1 MAVHR
6 IDLRPKPRPKRRF
19 RKRFL
24 LLLLVTLVLVG
35 LFILRPFWRLTGQFN
50 EITFR
55 QPSRLYARPAV
66 LEDERRYSRDQ
77 LMADLKA
84 EGYREAEEGS
94 GLPSGRFRRGAG
106 SLTVHLRSFPTP
118 EGQGGGQ
125 VVQVSFRE
133 GRIRRLELDGRTV
146 ASVTLEPPLLA
157 SYHGSDLLERRPV
170 TAGEASDELV
180 ACVLAAEDANFFR
193 HPGISVSGVV
203 RAMWVNFRGGE
214 IRQGG
219 STLTQQLVKNIYLS
233 HERTWGRKG
242 QELVLAVLLE
252 MRYTKEEILEA
263 YLNEIYLGASG
274 GVNLMGVGAAARAY
288 FSKDASEL
296 DLGEAATLAGLIRA
310 PAQYSP
316 LVHPEK
322 AKERRDRVIRR
333 LVEMRRVDPAL
344 AEQVLGSPLSV
355 APEPVV
361 RRRTP
366 WFADAMAAEA
376 RRRFG
381 IDDLA
386 DGGYVLFSTLD
397 WRDQRAAQEAVTQGV
412 ETAERGYQRAKKGA
426 PLQAALVSVDAAT
439 GGILA
444 YVGGRSYEESQ
455 FDRAGQA
462 LRQPG
467 SAFKPVVYAAAF
479 EGGFFLPSSF
489 VEDSPFTWAM
499 AGQNWSPKND
509 DGSFHGT
516 VTVRTALERSYNPA
530 TARIAQSVGIQ
541 RIVKLADGMGIP
553 PRRDPFPSIALGASE
568 ATPVELATV
577 YATLAAGGVRP
588 PVHGI
593 AAALDRYGKPVE
605 TAKPLSAPKR
615 VMSPQTA
622 FMVTSLLQGVFER
635 GTANGAASSDF
646 FAGKTGTTNKRRD
659 SWFAGYSPSRAT
671 VVWVGY
677 DDNSV
682 TRLSGARAALPI
694 WVRFTDQTS
703 RRDGQR
709 TFRQPK
715 GLTAVSI
722 DPTTGKLA
730 GEYCPWRITEVFP
743 DAKAPTEP
751 CTRHTFYEPQVLADA
766 GDVEGEIE
774 AGAEEAAEA
783 VEEAVEEATGQAP
796 GKAHPFRRWLRKVFR
811 DQDKEK
817 DPVEERRR
825 PPSP

>member
-6 IDLRPKPRPKRRF
+6 IDLRPKPRPQRRF

-24 LLLLVTLVLVG
+24 LLLLLVFVLVG
-35 LFILRPFWRLTGQFN
+35 FFILRPFWRLTGQFD

-66 LEDERRYSRDQ
+66 LEDERRYSLDQ
-77 LMADLKA
+77 LVADLSA
-84 EGYREAEEGS
+84 EGYREAEEGPR
-94 GLPSGRFRRGAG
+94 LPAGRFQRDAD
-106 SLTVHLRSFPTP
+106 SLTVHLRSFPTA
-118 EGQGGGQ
+118 EGPGGGQ
-125 VVQVSFRE
+125 VIHAGFRN
-133 GRIRRLELDGRTV
+133 GRIHRLEQDGRSV

-157 SYHGSDLLERRPV
+157 SYYGDDLLERRPV
-170 TAGEASDELV
+170 TFDEVSQELV
-180 ACVLAAEDANFFR
+180 ASVLAAEDANFFR
-193 HPGISVSGVV
+193 HPGFSPSGVL
-203 RAMWVNFRGGE
+203 RALWVNFRGGE

-219 STLTQQLVKNIYLS
+219 STLTQQLVKNVYLS

-242 QELVLAVLLE
+242 QELVLALLLE
-252 MRYTKEEILEA
+252 MRYTKNEILEA

-274 GVNLMGVGAAARAY
+274 GVNLMGVGAASRAY
-288 FSKDASEL
+288 FGKDASQL
-296 DLGEAATLAGLIRA
+296 DLGEAATLAGMIRA

-316 LVHPEK
+316 LSHPEK
-322 AKERRDRVIRR
+322 AKERRDLVIRR
-333 LVEMRRVDPAL
+333 LVELRRVDPAL

-355 APEPVV
+355 APEPLV
-361 RRRTP
+361 RRRAP
-366 WFADAMAAEA
+366 WFADAMTAEA
-376 RRRFG
+376 QKRFG

-397 WRDQRAAQEAVTQGV
+397 WRDQRAAQEAVAQGV
-412 ETAERGYQRAKKGA
+412 EKAERGYQRATKGA
-426 PLQAALVSVDAAT
+426 PLQAALVSLDAAT

-444 YVGGRSYEESQ
+444 YVGGRRYDDSQ

-479 EGGFFLPSSF
+479 EGGFFLPVSA

-499 AGQNWSPKND
+499 AGHDWSPKND

-530 TARIAQSVGIQ
+530 TARIAQSVGIE
-541 RIVKLADGMGIP
+541 RIVALADKMGIP
-553 PRRDPFPSIALGASE
+553 PRREPFPSIALGASE
-568 ATPVELATV
+568 ATPIELATV

-593 AAALDRYGKPVE
+593 AAALDRYGKPI
-605 TAKPLSAPKR
+605 AAAPLPAPKR
-615 VMSPQTA
+615 VVSPQTT

-635 GTANGAASSDF
+635 GTASGAASSDF

-659 SWFAGYSPSRAT
+659 SWFAGFSPTRAT

-694 WVRFTDQTS
+694 WIRFTDDAA
-703 RRDGQR
+703 RRDGRR

-715 GLTAVSI
+715 GLTTVAV

-730 GEYCPWRITEVFP
+730 GEYCPRIVEVFP
-743 DAKAPTEP
+743 EGKAPTEV
-751 CTRHTFYEPQVLADA
+751 CTQHTFYDTQVLADA
-766 GDVEGEIE
+766 GEVSGDTEVGI
-774 AGAEEAAEA
+774 EEAADAAEEA
-783 VEEAVEEATGQAP
+783 VEEAVAEAK
-796 GKAHPFRRWLRKVFR
+796 GKPHPFRRWLRKVFG
-811 DQDKEK
+811 EK
-817 DPVEERRR
+817 DKDKGQSEDEQK
-825 PPSP
+825 PPAP